1 MNWWTNQYLLNGTTC
16 VMSDIATALNRSLA
30 VNPIPIQ
37 NGNIDGVR
45 FNTNKYTASI
55 LKYKYMYMYL
65 VMRQVQVHVHS
76 E

>member
-1 MNWWTNQYLLNGTTC
+1 
-16 VMSDIATALNRSLA
+16 MSDIATALNRSLA